1 MIGNESTRDLFP
13 KKPCPL
19 PRSAILHL
27 WTAAA
32 WNDENALSWIE
43 ALPTQVTMRPFH
55 QLHNRYP
62 MTFLAKARRRIQAIS
77 PYLSLLVLL
86 IPLLLV
92 EPLKFAALFVAGKGH
107 WITGTGILVA
117 AYIVSLFFV
126 ERLFRVVKP
135 KLLLLPWFAK
145 LWHWYETARNKTIAV
160 VTGQPR

>member
-1 MIGNESTRDLFP
+1 MKMLF
-13 KKPCPL
+13 
-19 PRSAILHL
+19 
-27 WTAAA
+27 
-32 WNDENALSWIE
+32 SWIE
-43 ALPTQVTMRPFH
+43 ALPTQVTMTPFQ
-55 QLHNRYP
+55 QLHIRYP
-62 MTFLAKARRRIQAIS
+62 MTFLAKARRRIQKIS

-92 EPLKFAALFVAGKGH
+92 EPLKIAALFVAGKGH
-107 WITGTGILVA
+107 WMTGTGILVA

-135 KLLLLPWFAK
+135 KLLMLPWFAK

>member
-13 KKPCPL
+13 KKPLPL

-32 WNDENALSWIE
+32 WTDENALSWIE

-92 EPLKFAALFVAGKGH
+92 EPLKFAALFVAGK
-107 WITGTGILVA
+107 
-117 AYIVSLFFV
+117 
-126 ERLFRVVKP
+126 
-135 KLLLLPWFAK
+135 
-145 LWHWYETARNKTIAV
+145 
-160 VTGQPR
+160 VTG